1 MPRGKNPNSVKQLAD
16 HAAAKKKS
24 SKPVRVVSVGLTEEA
39 ISSAKTAASS
49 LGISRSELIER
60 SLLTLQLMNN
70 LQQQYH
76 LTIRTP
82 FEAGEPYFASATQ
95 LGFTGWNGKPD
106 YEASGTTLDEAVK
119 NLAETIGS
127 RSANDSIPTG
137 D

>member
-1 MPRGKNPNSVKQLAD
+1 MGTQNVKGR
-16 HAAAKKKS
+16 AKKGEARTDYEEVKI
-24 SKPVRVVSVGLTEEA
+24 RVNMTLTQTA
-39 ISSAKTAASS
+39 IAFAKTAASS

-60 SLLTLQLMNN
+60 SLRTLQLMNN

-82 FEAGEPYFASATQ
+82 FEVGEPYFASATQ

-119 NLAETIGS
+119 NLAEAIGS
-127 RSANDSIPTG
+127 ASGNDRIPTEG
-137 D
+137 